1 VSPAVRIRFLRVR
14 VNKAAGCLT
23 DADRFRIVRAA
34 AAGTLAAL
42 SKELCQ
48 KSCPIGY
55 WNLSLKTFRSG

>member
-1 VSPAVRIRFLRVR
+1 M
-14 VNKAAGCLT
+14 NKAAGGLT